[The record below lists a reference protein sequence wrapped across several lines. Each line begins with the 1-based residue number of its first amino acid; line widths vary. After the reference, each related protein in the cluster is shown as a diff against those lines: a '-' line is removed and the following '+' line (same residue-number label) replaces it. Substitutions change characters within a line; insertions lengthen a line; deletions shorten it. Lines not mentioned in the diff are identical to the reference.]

1 MTPLGV
7 GEFDGVGDVLCSR
20 IRARVRVF
28 GKVYGEDRVMIRVMV
43 QV

>member
-28 GKVYGEDRVMIRVMV
+28 GKVYGEDRVTIRGTVRI
-43 QV
+43 